1 MAISA
6 WPPEWHRVLLPAA
19 ILGILGR
26 RPLHG
31 YGIAQELEKHG
42 WGVIPGGTLYP
53 ALRTL
58 ETKGLVTGS
67 WRTAERGPA
76 RKYYQ
81 LTQAGLELLVR
92 QRTQWDAL
100 SRSMTRILGREAD
113 HDE

>member
-1 MAISA
+1 MATSA
-6 WPPEWHRVLLPAA
+6 WPSEWQRGLLPAA

-42 WGVIPGGTLYP
+42 WGAIPGGTLYP

-76 RKYYQ
+76 RKYYRP
-81 LTQAGLELLVR
+81 TQAGLGLPATNPMGHAVPVDDADPR
-92 QRTQWDAL
+92 QR
-100 SRSMTRILGREAD
+100 GRP
-113 HDE
+113 